1 MENGEGRGIAPP
13 FTGAANAA
21 PFSCDC
27 MREKEA
33 ARLHFAWTVA
43 PQEANKYLRDF
54 LRARGMT
61 ASLMRSIKP
70 AGGFFCGGAPIFT
83 NQRVTAGQ
91 CISFELPPERSTEV
105 CPQDLPLS
113 VVYEDRH
120 TMVLDKPAGMTVH
133 PTRGYQDGTLA
144 NAFRGLMAKRGSGAP
159 FRPINR
165 LDRGVSGLVL
175 CAMNAYA
182 APLLAASARKV
193 YYAIAEGR
201 VEAEEQVIDA
211 PLAPMSDSI
220 IRRCVR
226 ADGKPSRTACT
237 VLARGGGHTLLR
249 VVPLT
254 GRTHQIR
261 AHCAHIGHPL
271 AGDDLYGG
279 STECLSRPALHC
291 GVISFTVPETSKTC
305 TVRAPLPPDL
315 CQFLDNCGI
324 QRVDICVF
332 P

>member
-1 MENGEGRGIAPP
+1 MEFVWIAQP
-13 FTGAANAA
+13 
-21 PFSCDC
+21 
-27 MREKEA
+27 
-33 ARLHFAWTVA
+33 H
-43 PQEANKYLRDF
+43 EANRYLRDF

-70 AGGFFCGGAPIFT
+70 AGGFFCDGAPIFT
-83 NQRVTAGQ
+83 NQRVQAGQ
-91 CISFELPPERSTEV
+91 RITFELPPERPTEV
-105 CPQDLPLS
+105 CPQDLPIS
-113 VVYEDRH
+113 IVYEDRH
-120 TMVLDKPAGMTVH
+120 AMVLDKPAGLTVH
-133 PTRGYQDGTLA
+133 PTRGYPDGTLA
-144 NAFRGLMAKRGSGAP
+144 NAFRGVMAARGSDAP

-175 CAMNAYA
+175 CALNAYA
-182 APLLAASARKV
+182 APLLAASVQKV
-193 YYAIAEGR
+193 YYAVAEGSI
-201 VEAEEQVIDA
+201 EAETFLIDA
-211 PLAPMSDSI
+211 PLAPTSDSI

-279 STECLSRPALHC
+279 SLARLSRPALHC
-291 GVISFTVPETSKTC
+291 GRIAFPVPETAWRR
-305 TVRAPLPPDL
+305 TVYAPLPPDL
-315 CQFLDNCGI
+315 CQFLEGCGI
-324 QRVDICVF
+324 DSQNLREF
-332 P
+332 A